1 VITLRPQADLHPIK
15 ASARGRNEAG
25 ANGSQLMEVNM
36 TEETSRRGVFLA
48 AAGLGAVGLGAAL
61 ATPGEAAAKGAEITL
76 PPASEAVAKFRLA
89 IPAAA
94 LVDLRA
100 RLGATRWPEKETVD
114 DWSEGV
120 PLAKMKALANYWR
133 SGYDMRRL
141 ERRLNAYP
149 QFRTEID
156 GLGIH
161 FLHVRSPHEHARP
174 IILTHG
180 WPGSIVEF
188 LNVIGPLTNPTKHG
202 GQPEDAFHVVL
213 PSLPGFGFSDKPTE
227 SGWGLP
233 RIARAW
239 SVLMRRLGYTDYLAQ
254 GGDWGAGVT
263 TWMAKQHVEGLAAI
277 HLNLPILFPPPVEG
291 EPNQAEKATIAQL
304 VAFNDKKSGYAK
316 IQSTRPQT
324 IGYAL
329 ADSPAGQAAWIYEKL
344 GEWTDSN
351 YEPEREISRDEMLD
365 NISLYWLTN
374 TAASSA
380 RLYYESFATD
390 FSTQRLD
397 LPVAVSIFPGEL
409 FRPPRLWG
417 ERVYSRLF
425 YWNEAAH
432 GGHFAAFEQP
442 AVFVE
447 ELRAAFRALP
457 RGG

>member
-1 VITLRPQADLHPIK
+1 
-15 ASARGRNEAG
+15 
-25 ANGSQLMEVNM
+25 MEVSV

-61 ATPGEAAAKGAEITL
+61 ATPGEAAAKGTEIIL

-89 IPAAA
+89 IPADA
-94 LVDLRA
+94 LLDLRA

-120 PLAKMKALANYWR
+120 PLAKMKALVNYWR

-141 ERRLNAYP
+141 ERRLNAVP
-149 QFRTEID
+149 QYRTKID
-156 GLGIH
+156 GLGVH
-161 FLHVRSPHEHARP
+161 FLHVRSPHERARP

-213 PSLPGFGFSDKPTE
+213 PSLPGFGFSDKPAE

-239 SVLMRRLGYTDYLAQ
+239 AVLMRRLGYTDYLAQ

-263 TWMAKQHVEGLAAI
+263 TWMAKQHVERLAAI

-291 EPNQAEKATIAQL
+291 ELSQAEKATIAQL
-304 VAFNDKKSGYAK
+304 VAFNDKKAGYAK

-351 YEPEREISRDEMLD
+351 YQPEREISRDEMLD
-365 NISLYWLTN
+365 NIMLYWLSN
-374 TAASSA
+374 TGASSA
-380 RLYYESFATD
+380 RLYFESFATD
-390 FSTQRLD
+390 FSTQKLD
-397 LPVAVSIFPGEL
+397 MPVAVSIFPGEL

-457 RGG
+457 RGS

>member
-1 VITLRPQADLHPIK
+1 MPQSPSRRKFLRAAAASGLVPISAYASADNAAQLVLPTATKDVTPFKVQVPQAALDDLK
-15 ASARGRNEAG
+15 
-25 ANGSQLMEVNM
+25 
-36 TEETSRRGVFLA
+36 
-48 AAGLGAVGLGAAL
+48 
-61 ATPGEAAAKGAEITL
+61 K
-76 PPASEAVAKFRLA
+76 RLA
-89 IPAAA
+89 NA
-94 LVDLRA
+94 
-100 RLGATRWPEKETVD
+100 RWPERETVT
-114 DWSEGV
+114 DWSQGV
-120 PLAKMKALANYWR
+120 PLAKAQALVEYWR
-133 SGYDMRRL
+133 THYDWRRL
-141 ERRLNAYP
+141 ESSLNALP
-149 QFRTEID
+149 QFRTQID
-156 GLGIH
+156 GLGIY
-161 FLHVRSPHEHARP
+161 FIHVRSKHERALP
-174 IILTHG
+174 VILTHG
-180 WPGSIVEF
+180 WPGSVLEF
-188 LNVIGPLTNPTKHG
+188 LQAIAPLVDPTAHG
-202 GQPEDAFHVVL
+202 GRAEDAFHVVI

-409 FRPPRLWG
+409 FLPPRLWG

>member
-1 VITLRPQADLHPIK
+1 
-15 ASARGRNEAG
+15 
-25 ANGSQLMEVNM
+25 MEVNM
-36 TEETSRRGVFLA
+36 TEGTSRRGVFLA
-48 AAGLGAVGLGAAL
+48 AAGLGAVGLGAGL
-61 ATPGEAAAKGAEITL
+61 ATPGEAAAKDAEITL
-76 PPASEAVAKFRLA
+76 PPASEAVVNFRLA

-94 LVDLRA
+94 LLDLRA
-100 RLGATRWPEKETVD
+100 RLGAIRWPEKETVD

-133 SGYDMRRL
+133 SSYDTRRL

-149 QFRTEID
+149 QFRTKID

-409 FRPPRLWG
+409 FLPPRLWG

-457 RGG
+457 PSG

>member
-1 VITLRPQADLHPIK
+1 LAGGV
-15 ASARGRNEAG
+15 ASAAVAG
-25 ANGSQLMEVNM
+25 A
-36 TEETSRRGVFLA
+36 RA
-48 AAGLGAVGLGAAL
+48 AAAQ
-61 ATPGEAAAKGAEITL
+61 ATSIVV
-76 PPASEAVAKFRLA
+76 PPATEAVSPFTISLPQTAIDDLRHRLA
-89 IPAAA
+89 S
-94 LVDLRA
+94 
-100 RLGATRWPEKETVD
+100 TRYPERETVG
-114 DWSEGV
+114 DWTQGV
-120 PLAKMKALANYWR
+120 PLDKARVLIEYWR
-133 SGYDMRRL
+133 DRYDWRRF
-141 ERRLNAYP
+141 EARANSFP
-149 QFRTEID
+149 HFRTRID

-161 FLHVRSPHEHARP
+161 FIHARSSHTNAMP

-180 WPGSIVEF
+180 WPGSFVEF
-188 LNVIGPLTNPTKHG
+188 LEVIGPLTEPTRFG
-202 GQPEDAFHVVL
+202 GNADDAFHVVI
-213 PSLPGFGFSDKPTE
+213 PSLPGFGFSDKPAE
-227 SGWGLP
+227 SGWRLP

-263 TWMAKQHVEGLAAI
+263 TWMAKQHVEGLVAI
-277 HLNLPILFPPPVEG
+277 HLNLPILFPPPLEG

-304 VAFNDKKSGYAK
+304 VAFNEIGTGYSK

-351 YEPEREISRDEMLD
+351 HEPEGEISRDEMLD

-380 RLYYESFATD
+380 RLYYESYATD

-397 LPVAVSIFPGEL
+397 LPVAVSIFPGEV
-409 FRPPRLWG
+409 FQPPRLWG

-447 ELRAAFRALP
+447 ELRAAFHALP

>member
-1 VITLRPQADLHPIK
+1 MPQSPSRRKFLRAAAASGLVPISAYASADNAAQVVLPTATKDVTPFKVQVPQAALDDLK
-15 ASARGRNEAG
+15 
-25 ANGSQLMEVNM
+25 
-36 TEETSRRGVFLA
+36 
-48 AAGLGAVGLGAAL
+48 
-61 ATPGEAAAKGAEITL
+61 K
-76 PPASEAVAKFRLA
+76 RLA
-89 IPAAA
+89 NA
-94 LVDLRA
+94 
-100 RLGATRWPEKETVD
+100 RWPERETVT
-114 DWSEGV
+114 DWSQGV
-120 PLAKMKALANYWR
+120 PLAKAQALVEYWR
-133 SGYDMRRL
+133 THYDWRRL
-141 ERRLNAYP
+141 ESSLNALP
-149 QFRTEID
+149 QFRTQID
-156 GLGIH
+156 GLGIY
-161 FLHVRSPHEHARP
+161 FIHVRSKRERALP

-180 WPGSIVEF
+180 WPGSVLEF
-188 LNVIGPLTNPTKHG
+188 LQAIAPLVDPTAHG
-202 GQPEDAFHVVL
+202 GRAEDAFHVVI

-263 TWMAKQHVEGLAAI
+263 TWMAKQHVEGLTAI
-277 HLNLPILFPPPVEG
+277 HLNLPILFPPPVQG

-304 VAFNDKKSGYAK
+304 VAFNDKGSGYAK
-316 IQSTRPQT
+316 IQATRPQT

-380 RLYYESFATD
+380 RLYFESFATD

>member
-1 VITLRPQADLHPIK
+1 
-15 ASARGRNEAG
+15 
-25 ANGSQLMEVNM
+25 MEVNM

-100 RLGATRWPEKETVD
+100 RLGATRWPEKETVE

-141 ERRLNAYP
+141 ERRLNAVP
-149 QFRTEID
+149 QYRTKID

-161 FLHVRSPHEHARP
+161 FLHVRSKHPDALP

-180 WPGSIVEF
+180 WPGSVVEF
-188 LNVIGPLTNPTKHG
+188 LKVVRPLTDPTAHG
-202 GQPEDAFHVVL
+202 GKAEDAFHVVV
-213 PSLPGFGFSDKPTE
+213 PSLPGYGFSDKPPE
-227 SGWGLP
+227 RGWGLP

-239 SVLMRRLGYTDYLAQ
+239 AALMKRLGYAIYVAQ

-409 FRPPRLWG
+409 FLPPRLWG

-442 AVFVE
+442 AAFVE

>member
-1 VITLRPQADLHPIK
+1 
-15 ASARGRNEAG
+15 
-25 ANGSQLMEVNM
+25 
-36 TEETSRRGVFLA
+36 
-48 AAGLGAVGLGAAL
+48 
-61 ATPGEAAAKGAEITL
+61 
-76 PPASEAVAKFRLA
+76 
-89 IPAAA
+89 
-94 LVDLRA
+94 
-100 RLGATRWPEKETVD
+100 
-114 DWSEGV
+114 
-120 PLAKMKALANYWR
+120 
-133 SGYDMRRL
+133 
-141 ERRLNAYP
+141 LNAYP
-149 QFRTEID
+149 QFRTDID

-161 FLHVRSPHEHARP
+161 FLHARSPHEHARP

-202 GQPEDAFHVVL
+202 GQPADAFHVVL
-213 PSLPGFGFSDKPTE
+213 PSLPGFGFSDKPTK

-304 VAFNDKKSGYAK
+304 VGFNEQKSGYAK

-380 RLYYESFATD
+380 RLYYESYGTD
-390 FSTQRLD
+390 FSMQRLD

-425 YWNEAAH
+425 YWNEAAR

>member
-1 VITLRPQADLHPIK
+1 MRMSMIPRASVNAVPADGSRREVLVGI
-15 ASARGRNEAG
+15 ARGALAG
-25 ANGSQLMEVNM
+25 AAVAIGSD
-36 TEETSRRGVFLA
+36 A
-48 AAGLGAVGLGAAL
+48 AAQPSSA
-61 ATPGEAAAKGAEITL
+61 PL
-76 PPASEAVAKFRLA
+76 PRVTEAVTPFRVVTSSAA
-89 IPAAA
+89 IS
-94 LVDLRA
+94 DA
-100 RLGATRWPEKETVD
+100 RRRLQATRWPERQTTD
-114 DWSEGV
+114 DWRQGV
-120 PLAKMKALANYWR
+120 RLATLPPFVAYR
-133 SGYDMRRL
+133 RPPYDWRRL

-188 LNVIGPLTNPTKHG
+188 LNVIGPLTNPTK
-202 GQPEDAFHVVL
+202 PEDAFHVVL

-227 SGWGLP
+227 GGWGLP

-239 SVLMRRLGYTDYLAQ
+239 SVLMRRLGYADYLAQ

-291 EPNQAEKATIAQL
+291 EPNQAERATIDQL
-304 VAFNDKKSGYAK
+304 VAFNDKGSGYSK
-316 IQSTRPQT
+316 IHSSRPQT

-329 ADSPAGQAAWIYEKL
+329 AHWRAGQAAWIYEKL

-397 LPVAVSIFPGEL
+397 LPVAVSI
-409 FRPPRLWG
+409 
-417 ERVYSRLF
+417 
-425 YWNEAAH
+425 
-432 GGHFAAFEQP
+432 
-442 AVFVE
+442 
-447 ELRAAFRALP
+447 
-457 RGG
+457 

>member
-1 VITLRPQADLHPIK
+1 
-15 ASARGRNEAG
+15 
-25 ANGSQLMEVNM
+25 MEVNM
-36 TEETSRRGVFLA
+36 TEETSRRGVFLT

-100 RLGATRWPEKETVD
+100 RLGATRWPEKETID

-141 ERRLNAYP
+141 ERRLNAVP

-161 FLHVRSPHEHARP
+161 FLHVRSPHEHAHP

-188 LNVIGPLTNPTKHG
+188 LNVIDPLTNPTKHG

-213 PSLPGFGFSDKPTE
+213 PSLPGFGFSDKPIE

-380 RLYYESFATD
+380 RLYYESFGTD
-390 FSTQRLD
+390 LSTQRLD

-425 YWNEAAH
+425 YWNETAH

>member
-1 VITLRPQADLHPIK
+1 MRMSMTPR
-15 ASARGRNEAG
+15 ASGNRAP
-25 ANGSQLMEVNM
+25 ANGS
-36 TEETSRRGVFLA
+36 RRDIL
-48 AAGLGAVGLGAAL
+48 VGIARGAL
-61 ATPGEAAAKGAEITL
+61 AGTAVAIGSDVTAQPGPAPL
-76 PPASEAVAKFRLA
+76 PRVTEAVTPFRVVTSSAA
-89 IPAAA
+89 INAA
-94 LVDLRA
+94 RR
-100 RLGATRWPEKETVD
+100 RLQATRWPERQTTD
-114 DWSEGV
+114 DWRQGV
-120 PLAKMKALANYWR
+120 PLATMQALVGYWR
-133 SGYDMRRL
+133 TAYDWHRL

-149 QFRTEID
+149 QFRTKID

-161 FLHVRSPHEHARP
+161 LLHVRSPHEHARP

-188 LNVIGPLTNPTKHG
+188 LNVIDALTNPTKHG
-202 GQPEDAFHVVL
+202 GQPEDAFHAVI
-213 PSLPGFGFSDKPTE
+213 PSLPGFGFSDRPTE

-239 SVLMRRLGYTDYLAQ
+239 SVLMRRLGYTDYVAQ

-277 HLNLPILFPPPVEG
+277 HLNLPILFPPPVDG
-291 EPNQAEKATIAQL
+291 EPNQAEKATIGQL
-304 VAFNDKKSGYAK
+304 VAFNEQKSGYAK

-380 RLYYESFATD
+380 RLYYESFGTD

-409 FRPPRLWG
+409 FQPPRVWG
-417 ERVYSRLF
+417 ERVYPRLF
-425 YWNEAAH
+425 YWNEAVR

-442 AVFVE
+442 AVFVD

-457 RGG
+457 RGT

>member
-1 VITLRPQADLHPIK
+1 MGSNVAAKPTQAHCP
-15 ASARGRNEAG
+15 G
-25 ANGSQLMEVNM
+25 ATKPVPPFRVV
-36 TEETSRRGVFLA
+36 TSRRAMSAVPRRLQA
-48 AAGLGAVGLGAAL
+48 ARWR
-61 ATPGEAAAKGAEITL
+61 ERQ
-76 PPASEAVAKFRLA
+76 PA
-89 IPAAA
+89 
-94 LVDLRA
+94 
-100 RLGATRWPEKETVD
+100 D
-114 DWSEGV
+114 DWRQGV
-120 PLAKMKALANYWR
+120 PLAAIQALVAHWR
-133 SGYDMRRL
+133 TAYDWRRL

-156 GLGIH
+156 GLGIY

-188 LNVIGPLTNPTKHG
+188 LNVIGPLTDPTRHG

-213 PSLPGFGFSDKPTE
+213 PSIPGFGFSDKPTE

-277 HLNLPILFPPPVEG
+277 HLNLPILVPPPLEG
-291 EPNQAEKATIAQL
+291 EPNQAEKATIVQL
-304 VAFNDKKSGYAK
+304 MAFNEKGSAYAR
-316 IQSTRPQT
+316 IQATRPQT
-324 IGYAL
+324 LGYAL

-365 NISLYWLTN
+365 NISLYWLTD

-380 RLYYESFATD
+380 RLYYESFGHD

-397 LPVAVSIFPGEL
+397 LPVAVSTFP
-409 FRPPRLWG
+409 
-417 ERVYSRLF
+417 
-425 YWNEAAH
+425 
-432 GGHFAAFEQP
+432 
-442 AVFVE
+442 
-447 ELRAAFRALP
+447 RA
-457 RGG
+457 

>member
-1 VITLRPQADLHPIK
+1 MRMRLTPR
-15 ASARGRNEAG
+15 ASANTVPADGSRRDILVGIARGALAG
-25 ANGSQLMEVNM
+25 AAVAVGSD
-36 TEETSRRGVFLA
+36 A
-48 AAGLGAVGLGAAL
+48 AAQPSPAPLPRITEVVTPFRVVTSSAAISD
-61 ATPGEAAAKGAEITL
+61 AHR
-76 PPASEAVAKFRLA
+76 RL
-89 IPAAA
+89 
-94 LVDLRA
+94 R
-100 RLGATRWPEKETVD
+100 ATRWPERQTTD
-114 DWSEGV
+114 DWRQGV
-120 PLAKMKALANYWR
+120 PLTTIKALVAYWHTA
-133 SGYDMRRL
+133 YDWRRL
-141 ERRLNAYP
+141 ARRLNAYP

-202 GQPEDAFHVVL
+202 GQPDDAFHVVL
-213 PSLPGFGFSDKPTE
+213 PSLPGFGFSDKPTA

-304 VAFNDKKSGYAK
+304 VGFNEQKSGYAK

-329 ADSPAGQAAWIYEKL
+329 ADSPAGQAAWIYAAAR
-344 GEWTDSN
+344 SACR
-351 YEPEREISRDEMLD
+351 REHFPRRIVS
-365 NISLYWLTN
+365 
-374 TAASSA
+374 TAAIVGRA
-380 RLYYESFATD
+380 GL
-390 FSTQRLD
+390 
-397 LPVAVSIFPGEL
+397 FPSLLLERS
-409 FRPPRLWG
+409 RPR
-417 ERVYSRLF
+417 RT
-425 YWNEAAH
+425 
-432 GGHFAAFEQP
+432 
-442 AVFVE
+442 
-447 ELRAAFRALP
+447 LRGL
-457 RGG
+457 

>member
-1 VITLRPQADLHPIK
+1 MSIVVPRGRANAVQADKTRRDFL
-15 ASARGRNEAG
+15 AGMAGGVLAG
-25 ANGSQLMEVNM
+25 ATVAIVS
-36 TEETSRRGVFLA
+36 
-48 AAGLGAVGLGAAL
+48 
-61 ATPGEAAAKGAEITL
+61 EADAQ
-76 PPASEAVAKFRLA
+76 ASPSPVPRVTEAVAPFRVATSSTA
-89 IPAAA
+89 ISDARRR
-94 LVDLRA
+94 LR
-100 RLGATRWPEKETVD
+100 ATRWPERETTD
-114 DWSEGV
+114 GWQQGV
-120 PLAKMKALANYWR
+120 PLATIQALVEYWR
-133 SGYDMRRL
+133 TSYNWRRL

-149 QFRTEID
+149 QFRTRID

-180 WPGSIVEF
+180 WPGSVVEF
-188 LNVIGPLTNPTKHG
+188 LDVIDPLTNPTTHG
-202 GQPEDAFHVVL
+202 GQPEDAFHVVI
-213 PSLPGFGFSDKPTE
+213 PSLPGFGFSDKPSE
-227 SGWGLP
+227 SGWGIP

-239 SVLMRRLGYTDYLAQ
+239 SVLMLRLGYTDYVAQ

-263 TWMAKQHVEGLAAI
+263 TWMAKQHVDGLAAV
-277 HLNLPILFPPPVEG
+277 HFNLPIMFPPPVQGAPTE
-291 EPNQAEKATIAQL
+291 AEKAAIAQL
-304 VAFNDKKSGYAK
+304 VAFNEKKSAYAE
-316 IQSTRPQT
+316 IQKTRPQT

-351 YEPEREISRDEMLD
+351 YEPQREISRDEMLD

-380 RLYYESFATD
+380 RLYHESFGTD
-390 FSTQRLD
+390 FTTQRLD
-397 LPVAVSIFPGEL
+397 VPVAVSVFPGEL

-417 ERVYSRLF
+417 QRIYSRLF

-442 AVFVE
+442 TVFVE